1 MDNKRPY
8 IFGKLEPC
16 YEANPTLWNVF
27 CALTNRPVAQPNYNW
42 TEHDVITYLL
52 SRGINDIRRTEDN
65 NDQPVTVRDGLGYNI
80 RRDKETGNC
89 MAVRNVSNSED
100 SCLFIIGS

>member
-16 YEANPTLWNVF
+16 YDANPTLWNVF

-52 SRGINDIRRTEDN
+52 SRGINDVRRTENN
-65 NDQPVTVRDGLGYNI
+65 NDEPKSVRNGLGYHI

-89 MAVRNVSNSED
+89 MAVRNVSDSED
-100 SCLFIIGS
+100 SCIFILGS